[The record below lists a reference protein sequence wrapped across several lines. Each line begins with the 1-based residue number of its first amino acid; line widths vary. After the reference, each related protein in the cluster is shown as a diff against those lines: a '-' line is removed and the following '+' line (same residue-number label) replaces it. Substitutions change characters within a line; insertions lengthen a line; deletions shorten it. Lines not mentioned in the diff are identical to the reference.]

1 MKWKQIAAASLLAAS
16 LIASATAQAATTWEA
31 YVYNPVATL
40 PSVKAVQRF
49 IDEVREKTHGELLM
63 NLHLGGSLPI
73 KADGITAAVGDSVV
87 QFGDDGFATGTIPIT
102 GMLRLPLLL
111 QNYDDLAKAMEIIR
125 PSIEAAY
132 AKRGIVFLG
141 QYTYPFQVVWGKKK
155 ITSLADIK
163 GLKLRVTSVEQGEFI
178 RRFGGV
184 PLTMGSPDVAAALDR
199 GVVEG
204 ALTASSG
211 GGLTWHDLLKYR
223 YAFPTSY
230 VNSSFVVNKEAFD
243 ALPPATQKIVREAG
257 ATQTNWAVGEMQ
269 RVEDEVTEQFRKEGM
284 ITTAATAEEIK
295 EGTDKLRSYWDDW
308 AKAKG
313 PEAATILTKIR
324 AAVGR

>member
-1 MKWKQIAAASLLAAS
+1 MNWKPIAALAVTLLVSAA
-16 LIASATAQAATTWEA
+16 AHAATTWEA
-31 YVYNPVATL
+31 YVYNPVASQ
-40 PSVKAVQRF
+40 PAVAATIRF
-49 IDEVREKTHGELLM
+49 IEEVKQKTNGDLLI

-73 KADGITAAVGDSVV
+73 KADGITAAVGDNII

-102 GMLRLPLLL
+102 GVLRLPMLL
-111 QNYDDLAKAMEIIR
+111 QNYDELAKAMELLR
-125 PSIEAAY
+125 PPMEAAY
-132 AKRGIVFLG
+132 AKRGIVVLG
-141 QYTYPFQVVWGKKK
+141 QYTYPFQVIWGKKK

-178 RRFGGV
+178 RRFGGI

-211 GGLTWHDLLKYR
+211 GGLVWHDLLKYR
-223 YAFPTSY
+223 YGFPTCY
-230 VNSSFVVNKEAFD
+230 VNSTFVVNKEAFD
-243 ALPPATQKIVREAG
+243 ALPPATQKIVRDAG
-257 ATQTNWAVGEMQ
+257 AEQAAWAIKEMQ
-269 RVEDEVTEQFRKEGM
+269 RLEDEVTAQFAKEGM
-284 ITTAATAEEIK
+284 ITTPATADEIK
-295 EGTDKLRSYWDDW
+295 EATDKLRPYWDEW

-313 PEAATILTKIR
+313 PEATAVLAKIR